1 MGAAVASGDVRFHV
15 GDQHVLPAVAIE
27 IGGARVAGKS
37 IVARGRPG
45 TFVQEREDERKKIAL
60 AVGTDALVEQIAV
73 RAVVGDHQ
81 VEQIVVVQVGVAD
94 GIGAELIDDIV
105 LSE

>member
-1 MGAAVASGDVRFHV
+1 M
-15 GDQHVLPAVAIE
+15 
-27 IGGARVAGKS
+27 
-37 IVARGRPG
+37 
-45 TFVQEREDERKKIAL
+45 QEREDERKKIAL